1 MTRTVVQLQ
10 TDLQGDARLGQSGG
24 MERPSALIVYDEL
37 RERILLG
44 RFDPRLPISQVQ
56 LAREL
61 GVSRTPLREALRM
74 LQAEGL
80 ILSEAN
86 RRVRTAELSLTDLEE
101 LYSLRVVLESFGVH
115 VSVPRL
121 TDTDI
126 ADLRGLLEKVEAA
139 LEHGDLDAWESSHS
153 EFHRVTRRYSGER
166 LEAAAR
172 ALVDHSGRYRR
183 FYLGNTGARAASVQE
198 HRNILEACA
207 ARDAGGAAQMVA
219 RHLARTALTTAAS
232 VSPEFDPSSI
242 RAALRFAI
250 GGSTGVASG
259 GNPGSDRG

>member
-1 MTRTVVQLQ
+1 MTRTVDQIQ
-10 TDLQGDARLGQSGG
+10 ADPQAEARPGQANEA
-24 MERPSALIVYDEL
+24 ERPSALIVYDEL
-37 RERILLG
+37 RERILQG
-44 RFDPRLPISQVQ
+44 RFDPRVPISQVQ

-86 RRVRTAELSLTDLEE
+86 RRVRTAQLSLADLEQV
-101 LYSLRVVLESFGVH
+101 YSLRVVLESFGVH
-115 VSVPRL
+115 LSVPRL
-121 TDTDI
+121 TDADI
-126 ADLRGLLEKVEAA
+126 AELRDRLQSVEAA
-139 LEHGDLDAWESSHS
+139 LKDGNLDAWEASHS
-153 EFHRVTRRYSGER
+153 EFHQLTRRYSGER
-166 LEAAAR
+166 LEAIAR

-183 FYLGNTGARAASVQE
+183 FYLGDTGARAASVQE

-207 ARDAGGAAQMVA
+207 ARDAGNAAQLVA
-219 RHLARTALTTAAS
+219 QHLARTALTTAAA
-232 VSPEFDPSSI
+232 VSPEFDPASV

-250 GGSTGVASG
+250 GGSSGAASG